1 MSYVHEWWQDRLNFA
16 SAQSSDFD
24 TLSPRMMKLYSR
36 LDHREHVRRLTKLLQ
51 ETGVSPQESL
61 YKFQQQALSL

>member
-24 TLSPRMMKLYSR
+24 KLPPRMMKLHSR
-36 LDHREHVRRLTKLLQ
+36 LDHREHVRRLTTLL
-51 ETGVSPQESL
+51 EEAGVAPQEST
-61 YKFQQQALSL
+61 YQFQQQALSL